1 MWEKNTIGWCWS
13 RTAKHVVVSLTVLYV
28 PGGARRGGG
37 LVVVSRSRWRRIYP
51 TQAKRHKHWWWKEI
65 SLPNHDLVKSL
76 PIGYWHECGVV
87 VACMGPRLDSEQQ
100 DYLWC
105 VDKIV
110 TLCLTVWWPELY
122 FKMGIGRPGSGLG
135 PSPMASR
142 PILGVMG
149 RPIFSR
155 CYGLM
160 AHWILWVDPNIFF
173 IILNHE
179 YYQHFLE
186 KIRFKIKTYHNNILR
201 LLAMHQI
208 KYVY

>member
-1 MWEKNTIGWCWS
+1 MHP
-13 RTAKHVVVSLTVLYV
+13 KHPFCVLREPERKYAFS
-28 PGGARRGGG
+28 PSHDAIRRRAAGGVQVGPARKGAAG
-37 LVVVSRSRWRRIYP
+37 RS
-51 TQAKRHKHWWWKEI
+51 
-65 SLPNHDLVKSL
+65 
-76 PIGYWHECGVV
+76 
-87 VACMGPRLDSEQQ
+87 GP
-100 DYLWC
+100 
-105 VDKIV
+105 
-110 TLCLTVWWPELY
+110 
-122 FKMGIGRPGSGLG
+122 GLG
-135 PSPMASR
+135 PGPMALR